1 MQFEQSSP
9 SFFGTGT
16 NKAMS
21 RDSTSRRSF
30 SGRAAETG
38 ESGVMVRTRSTA
50 FILTAWSRSKAF
62 GHPQV
67 HRHLRRLRETAIS
80 TASRLWT
87 CGLRRHTAMTETPAW
102 LDSHSKLPF
111 GAIAEDTVEISLLH
125 TSGGRTT
132 VARPLID
139 LGFDG
144 YARRVGTLQVVP
156 YQVKARRNL
165 NPSKVFQYR
174 VPTAS
179 IHHDPNAAILFAY
192 FPPPGP
198 EPFPRLFAVPLPYFI
213 AHCPREHA
221 AAGEYFTFYAGL
233 KGSGRSAWSPYFVD
247 FAALQQQWLDR
258 IPGWKTRLPVM
269 GVEFETIPAP
279 SGAREHRVR
288 RKCPELYVAE
298 HLQSAA
304 GHQVVLAEDR
314 VRVDAVGLLL
324 HDLKSYRVAGL
335 AVHSGLVTAKR
346 RAAISFGATT
356 FFIDQRLWLVILP
369 SHRDGTF
376 HDTAFLI
383 PSGEVPELIPTIRLS
398 NGNLG
403 FRATIGLDPIS
414 RRYAPFAVPTRDL
427 GRAIQEKVLG

>member
-1 MQFEQSSP
+1 M
-9 SFFGTGT
+9 
-16 NKAMS
+16 
-21 RDSTSRRSF
+21 
-30 SGRAAETG
+30 AET
-38 ESGVMVRTRSTA
+38 
-50 FILTAWSRSKAF
+50 
-62 GHPQV
+62 P
-67 HRHLRRLRETAIS
+67 
-80 TASRLWT
+80 
-87 CGLRRHTAMTETPAW
+87 PW
-102 LDSHSKLPF
+102 LDPHTKLPF

-125 TSGGRTT
+125 TSRGRTS
-132 VARPLID
+132 VARPLVD

-174 VPTAS
+174 VPVAS

-198 EPFPRLFAVPLPYFI
+198 QPFPRLFAIPVPYFI

-233 KGSGRSAWSPYFVD
+233 KGTGRSAWTQFLVD
-247 FAALQQQWLDR
+247 FAALEQEWLDR
-258 IPGWKTRLPVM
+258 IPGWKKRLPALKSEVQPLP
-269 GVEFETIPAP
+269 VP

-288 RKCPELYVAE
+288 GKCAELYVAE
-298 HLQSAA
+298 QVQSAA
-304 GHQVVLAEDR
+304 GHQVVVAEDR

-346 RAAISFGATT
+346 RVAISFGATT
-356 FFIDQRLWLVILP
+356 FFVDERLWLVILP
-369 SHRDGTF
+369 SNRDGTF

-383 PSGEVPELIPTIRLS
+383 PSGEVPGLIGTARLG
-398 NGNLG
+398 NGNRG

-414 RRYAPFAVPTRDL
+414 VRYTPFAVPMRDL